1 MTFLCSL
8 FYACRPFARR
18 LPEFKFWHSCT
29 RSVLTAIGMT
39 FFSIF
44 DVPVFWPI
52 LLLYFIVLFVIT
64 MKRQIRHMI
73 KYKYVP
79 FSFGKTTYTGGN
91 KAAPV
96 KDSK

>member
-1 MTFLCSL
+1 
-8 FYACRPFARR
+8 
-18 LPEFKFWHSCT
+18 
-29 RSVLTAIGMT
+29 
-39 FFSIF
+39 
-44 DVPVFWPI
+44 VFWPI

-79 FSFGKTTYTGGN
+79 FSFGKATYNGSG
-91 KAAPV
+91 KAPV